1 MNRVFP
7 QAHLWLGRAYQQQG
21 NYKDAIEE
29 FKAAE
34 RGIPGWV
41 VAIAAAGN
49 VYALS
54 GNADEARV
62 LLRRLGELSKGNY
75 VTPYGVALIW
85 AGLGDRDQAFAWL
98 DKAFADRSH
107 WLVWLKIDPRWDP
120 IRSDPRFHDLVTRVG
135 L

>member
-1 MNRVFP
+1 MNKEFP
-7 QAHLWLGRAYQQQG
+7 LAHLWLGRAYQQKSM
-21 NYKDAIEE
+21 YKDAIEE
-29 FKAAE
+29 IKNAE
-34 RGIPGWV
+34 RGVAGWV

-49 VYALS
+49 VFGLS
-54 GNADEARV
+54 GNADETRV
-62 LLRRLGELSKGNY
+62 LLRRLGELSKGKY

-98 DKAFADRSH
+98 NKALADRSH

-120 IRSDPRFHDLVTRVG
+120 IRSDSRFDELVSRVG